1 MEIKKN
7 KTISNVM
14 NKIDF
19 EISDS
24 GYGIIDKTWKSS
36 DVCSPYSRLYFVE
49 SGEGFLQYRNTII
62 RMRAGNI
69 YLIPAGLTFS
79 YWCEGEM
86 QKVFFHV
93 NIYRP
98 DKYDLMHGCGNIAH
112 LSRDAGYIKH
122 IKNLYKSKKFIDA
135 LVLKKEIFKCI
146 VSCLD
151 QMRLSL
157 NKENLNYTPL
167 IQSAMDYIERN
178 LSIKLRC
185 RDIARHLYI
194 SESQLSKSFKSEAGI
209 SIGKYIDDLIFFAAE
224 KMLIKSN
231 DSLYE
236 ISENLGFC
244 DQFYFSR
251 KFKQRYNETPLK
263 YRKRMKNMQT

>member
-1 MEIKKN
+1 M
-7 KTISNVM
+7 
-14 NKIDF
+14 
-19 EISDS
+19 
-24 GYGIIDKTWKSS
+24 
-36 DVCSPYSRLYFVE
+36 L
-49 SGEGFLQYRNTII
+49 
-62 RMRAGNI
+62 I
-69 YLIPAGLTFS
+69 YTG
-79 YWCEGEM
+79 
-86 QKVFFHV
+86 
-93 NIYRP
+93 
-98 DKYDLMHGCGNIAH
+98 DKYDLMHGWQYSPSI
-112 LSRDAGYIKH
+112 RDAGYIKH

-209 SIGKYIDDLIFFAAE
+209 SIGKYIDDLIF
-224 KMLIKSN
+224 
-231 DSLYE
+231 
-236 ISENLGFC
+236 
-244 DQFYFSR
+244 SR
-251 KFKQRYNETPLK
+251 LK
-263 YRKRMKNMQT
+263 NA